1 MAPLHV
7 VLAGL
12 VFFSSLH
19 TAAPCSTATATGDT
33 LAAGRALAAGDK
45 LVSRNG
51 KFALGFFRF
60 RQSIAAAAGTAGNS
74 TGGTTTTVSSSP
86 GWYLGIWFN
95 KIPVCTT
102 VWIANRERPIAES
115 ELNTTQLR
123 ISTDGNLV
131 IVSSNTT
138 TESKLW
144 STEVVNST
152 DSVSALLNSTGNL
165 DLLPETPSN
174 GAPLWQSFDYPT
186 DVGLPTAKIG
196 RNKLT
201 GFNRSFVSKKSLID
215 PGFGSYS
222 IDVGIDGAL
231 RLTSRSS
238 PPVVYWPWPA
248 GRLAQLV
255 QALDGLMDSDPRTK
269 GLLKPTFQDDDEEVY
284 FSYTITDDSA
294 SVFVLIDISGQLK
307 LNVWSKAKESW
318 ETVYAQPSDFCIAH
332 GVCGPFTV
340 CNGNSAPLFCDCLET
355 FSRKSP
361 RDWDLGDRTGGCAR
375 NTPLDCSNRSKTG
388 STDVFHPVSRVKLP
402 FNAQRIEDATT
413 PSNCAE
419 ACLNDC
425 SCTAYSYSNSKCSVW
440 HGELLDVSLDDG
452 IAITGQDALYL
463 RLAARD
469 FQRLEKKKNKQKS
482 GAIVAATASIVSFG
496 LLVLILLVVVWRNRF
511 KWFNVPLHDT
521 RGSGGIIAFRYID
534 LVRATKNFSERL
546 GGGGFGSVF
555 KGVLNEST
563 TIAVKRLDGA
573 RQGEKQFRAEVS
585 SIGLIQHINL
595 VKLIGFC
602 CEGDNRL
609 LVYEHM
615 SNGSLD
621 AHLFQSNATILN
633 WSTRYQ
639 IAIGVARGLCYLHQ
653 SCRECIIHCDIKP
666 ENILLDASFAPKI
679 ADFGMAAFV
688 GRDFSRVMT
697 TFRGTAGYLAPE
709 WLSGVAITP
718 KVDVYSFGM
727 VLLEIISGKRNTP
740 EVNSKSSYQVV
751 FFPVQAVSKL
761 HEGDL
766 QSLVDPQ
773 LHGDF
778 DFEEAERV
786 CKVAFWCIQDNECDR
801 PTMGEVVRVLEGL
814 QELDMPPMPRL
825 LAAITE
831 RSHAALL

>member
-1 MAPLHV
+1 MLLASSSLPTSAWHSHMLSHRPPAMTPLHV
-7 VLAGL
+7 ALAAL
-12 VFFSSLH
+12 VVFSFSLH

-33 LAAGRALAAGDK
+33 LAAGRTLAAGDK

-60 RQSIAAAAGTAGNS
+60 RQSTAGNS
-74 TGGTTTTVSSSP
+74 TGGTTTTTVSSR

-102 VWIANRERPIAES
+102 VWIANRKRPIAES

-123 ISTDGNLV
+123 ISRDGNLV
-131 IVSSNTT
+131 IVSLNTT

-144 STEVVNST
+144 STQVVNTT

-165 DLLPETPSN
+165 VLVPATPSSN
-174 GAPLWQSFDYPT
+174 GAPPPPLWQSFDYPT

-215 PGFGSYS
+215 PGPGSYS
-222 IDVGIDGAL
+222 IDVGIDGAM

-238 PPVVYWPWPA
+238 PPVVYWSWPA

-269 GLLKPTFQDDDEEVY
+269 DLLKPTFRDDEDEVY
-284 FSYTITDDSA
+284 FSYTITNDSA
-294 SVFVLIDISGQLK
+294 AVFVPIDISGQLK
-307 LNVWSKAKESW
+307 LNVWSKDKESW

-332 GVCGPFTV
+332 GVCGPSTV
-340 CNGNSAPLFCDCLET
+340 CNGNSAPSLFCDCLET

-361 RDWDLGDRTGGCAR
+361 RDWELGDRTGGCAR
-375 NTPLDCSNRSKTG
+375 NTPLDCVPSSNGSKTG
-388 STDVFHPVSRVKLP
+388 STDVFHPISRVKLP
-402 FNAQRIEDATT
+402 FNPQTIEDATT
-413 PSNCAE
+413 PSNCE
-419 ACLNDC
+419 QACLNDC
-425 SCTAYSYSNSKCSVW
+425 SCTAYSYSSSKCSVW

-452 IAITGQDALYL
+452 IAITGQDVLYL

-469 FQRLEKKKNKQKS
+469 FQSLEKNKKNKRKPR
-482 GAIVAATASIVSFG
+482 AIIAASIVSFG
-496 LLVLILLVVVWRNRF
+496 LLALILLLVVWRKRS

-546 GGGGFGSVF
+546 GGGGFGTVF
-555 KGVLNEST
+555 KGVLSEST

-602 CEGDNRL
+602 CEGDKRL

-621 AHLFQSNATILN
+621 AHLFQSNAIILN

-639 IAIGVARGLCYLHQ
+639 IALGVARGLYYLHQ

-679 ADFGMAAFV
+679 ADFGMAAFI

-718 KVDVYSFGM
+718 KVDVYSFGH
-727 VLLEIISGKRNTP
+727 
-740 EVNSKSSYQVV
+740 Q
-751 FFPVQAVSKL
+751 QAS
-761 HEGDL
+761 
-766 QSLVDPQ
+766 
-773 LHGDF
+773 
-778 DFEEAERV
+778 
-786 CKVAFWCIQDNECDR
+786 
-801 PTMGEVVRVLEGL
+801 
-814 QELDMPPMPRL
+814 
-825 LAAITE
+825 
-831 RSHAALL
+831 